1 MKTFT
6 LLNLGCN
13 SCADKMERKV
23 KQIKGVSS
31 AQINFITSK
40 LLIEYDEENEAEI
53 LEKVQKVISKVEPE
67 CALEVL

>member
-1 MKTFT
+1 
-6 LLNLGCN
+6 
-13 SCADKMERKV
+13 V
-23 KQIKGVSS
+23 QIKWN
-31 AQINFITSK
+31 ARLKNITSK

>member
-6 LLNLGCN
+6 LLNMGCN
-13 SCADKMERKV
+13 SSADKMERKV
-23 KQIKGVSS
+23 KKIKGVSS

-40 LLIEYDEENEAEI
+40 LFIEYDEENEAEI